1 MLTDEVDM
9 SNSRRLT
16 LKSVLAASVAT
27 ALLGAGAAP
36 AAHAG
41 PKVGS
46 TTTTTTTTTTDTT
59 TVVKDT
65 KTTSTGR
72 KVG

>member
-1 MLTDEVDM
+1 M

-16 LKSVLAASVAT
+16 LKSFLAASVAT
-27 ALLGAGAAP
+27 AVLGAGAAP

-41 PKVGS
+41 PK
-46 TTTTTTTTTTDTT
+46 TTATPTTTTDTT
-59 TVVKDT
+59 TTDTTTTVTKDT
-65 KTTSTGR
+65 KTSSTGR